1 MAEEPEALDAA
12 LNMARE
18 GDLIVIFGDDI
29 TRCWKQVI
37 NFEVDGT
44 DQADTDESK
53 PAASYVEEDP
63 AAFQLEPGEEL
74 IRDERGVRI
83 ARPEEEGD

>member
-1 MAEEPEALDAA
+1 MFFVLDEFQAG
-12 LNMARE
+12 MR
-18 GDLIVIFGDDI
+18 GFRQIVFGDDI

-37 NFEVDGT
+37 SYEGDGT
-44 DQADTDESK
+44 APESPDEDK
-53 PAASYVEEDP
+53 PSASYVEEDP
-63 AAFQLEPGEEL
+63 GAFQLEPGEEL